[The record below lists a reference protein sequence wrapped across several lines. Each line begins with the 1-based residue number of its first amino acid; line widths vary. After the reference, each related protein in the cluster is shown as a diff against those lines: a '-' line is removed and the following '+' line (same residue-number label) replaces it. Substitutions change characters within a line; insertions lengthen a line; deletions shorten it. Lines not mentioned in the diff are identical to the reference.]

1 MPTEQTISE
10 LIAGAR
16 RGEPQAF
23 NALYAQV
30 YEALRQLAHRMR
42 QKRATTLSTTALVH
56 EAYLH
61 LLPSHDLDWQNRTHF
76 FRVAARA
83 MRQVLAHEARRRQ
96 AQKRGGGLCTVT
108 FFEALH
114 GTSIPI
120 EEMLTLEQAL
130 QELEALDAR
139 QARVVECRLL
149 AGMSIEET
157 AEALGISPA
166 TVKRDWRIARAFLVR
181 QLTR

>member
-1 MPTEQTISE
+1 MSEAQTISE
-10 LIAGAR
+10 LIAESRAGKID
-16 RGEPQAF
+16 AF

-30 YEALRQLAHRMR
+30 YAALHQLAHRMR
-42 QKRATTLSTTALVH
+42 QERATTLSTTALVH

-61 LLPSHDLDWQNRTHF
+61 LLPSHDLDWQGRTHF

-96 AQKRGGGLCTVT
+96 ALKRGGGSCTVT
-108 FFEALH
+108 FCEALQ
-114 GTSIPI
+114 GTSMPI
-120 EEMLTLEQAL
+120 EEMLTLEVAL
-130 QELEALDAR
+130 RELEVLDAR
-139 QARVVECRLL
+139 QAQVVECRLL

-157 AEALGISPA
+157 AEALGVSPA